1 MEENSKNSK
10 SVTDTSI
17 MLGVE
22 STAETLFSGN
32 SYNWIVGIV
41 EASNNWR
48 T

>member
-17 MLGVE
+17 MLCVE

-32 SYNWIVGIV
+32 LYNWIVGIV
-41 EASNNWR
+41 EASNTWR